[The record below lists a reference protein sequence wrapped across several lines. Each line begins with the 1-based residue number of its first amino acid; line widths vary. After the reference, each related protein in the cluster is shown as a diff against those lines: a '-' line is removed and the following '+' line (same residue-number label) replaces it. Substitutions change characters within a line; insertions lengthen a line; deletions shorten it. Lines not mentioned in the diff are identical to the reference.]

1 MKSFNVIYQHGHFI
15 DKETGKSLIP
25 QQGFEFV
32 IIAEPNSLLEFDDKL
47 IVAEA
52 KSSEDKKKWA
62 INQFGEGNYIKIGDA
77 GDQLF
82 FRIGNSKIAKGD
94 ESKQYILLCSLNED
108 LYLYLIKGRIGNKPN
123 DWRLAEC
130 ICELKKCLEGN
141 LQLSEVIKAE
151 SLNKLFSHTVQF
163 FFPTQR
169 SGSTNVFTTFYF
181 YNENMKPTFLT
192 PSKDYKGSLDDRR
205 NQEVLNFSK
214 INHLEAKQID
224 LFA

>member
-1 MKSFNVIYQHGHFI
+1 MKSFSVIYQHGHFI
-15 DKETGKSLIP
+15 DKETGKSLNP

-47 IVAEA
+47 TVAKA
-52 KSSEDKKKWA
+52 KSSEDKKLWA
-62 INQFGEGNYIKIGDA
+62 IDQFGEGNYIKIGDA
-77 GDQLF
+77 GEQLL
-82 FRIGNSKIAKGD
+82 FRIGNSKVAKGD
-94 ESKQYILLCSLNED
+94 ESHQYILLCSLNED
-108 LYLYLIKGRIGNKPN
+108 LYLYLIKGRMGKKPN

-130 ICELKKCLEGN
+130 ICKLEKCLEGN

-181 YNENMKPTFLT
+181 YKENVKPTFST
-192 PSKDYKGSLDDRR
+192 PVKDYKESLDDRR
-205 NQEVLNFSK
+205 DQAVGNFSK
-214 INHLEAKQID
+214 LNHLETKQGS
-224 LFA
+224 LFS